1 MTTGAGLPRGDPWRA
16 SETTPTARPRFTDH
30 LLRVFGL
37 GFGLAVVIGGVI
49 GSGIMRNPGVVAA
62 GFGSAPLVLLA
73 WLGGGLFCAVDAMP
87 VVEVGSAIPLAGGP
101 YPLAKRAFGPLIGF
115 VVGWADWLQLAISTG
130 FIAVAFGEYIHR
142 LGLVP
147 HIDGGLLAMG
157 LVAACGALNWIGAK
171 VGGWSQDLGSAV
183 KAIGLLILVLLIFL
197 APRGAPIA
205 AGPPPPAFTWIAAVV
220 ALRAIYG
227 AYGGWQGAIYFSEEV
242 NAPERNIA
250 RATFAG
256 LALVTTI
263 YVLVNAAV
271 LWVLPI
277 GVLAHSTLPVGD
289 AARIV
294 LGEASSLVVTGLAI
308 VAVATLTNLQIME
321 HARNTYALARGGML
335 PPRLTHVSLSGSP
348 RVSLMVVLAAILVII
363 GAADLVKGTLYVVLL
378 NLYAPMPMIIF
389 LALAIASV
397 RLRRAEPDL
406 PRPWRMPLFPLP
418 GHPLGRRST
427 SFSSSS
433 SSPAT
438 GRQGCAQRCCW
449 PPPSPSTPTATTD
462 GGGGRRSSK
471 RAALPFSAHPREA
484 GTQVFFC

>member
-1 MTTGAGLPRGDPWRA
+1 MGEVYDYRRRLTAGGFLAA
-16 SETTPTARPRFTDH
+16 SDQTAAAPRPRFTDH

-62 GFGSAPLVLLA
+62 GFPSAPLVLLA

-101 YPLAKRAFGPLIGF
+101 YPLAKRAFGPLLGF

-130 FIAVAFGEYIHR
+130 FIAVAFGEYVHR
-142 LGLVP
+142 LGLLP
-147 HIDGGLLAMG
+147 HVDGGLLAIG

-183 KAIGLLILVLLIFL
+183 KAIGLLILVALLFL
-197 APRGAPIA
+197 APRGAPVA
-205 AGPPPPAFTWIAAVV
+205 SAPPPPVFTWIAAVI

-227 AYGGWQGAIYFSEEV
+227 AYGGWQSAIYFSEEV

-256 LALVTTI
+256 LAMVTTI

-271 LWVLPI
+271 LYVLPI
-277 GVLAHSTLPVGD
+277 GVLARSTLPVGD
-289 AARIV
+289 AARLV
-294 LGEASSLVVTGLAI
+294 LGQASSVVVTGLAI

-348 RVSLMVVLAAILVII
+348 RVSLMVVLAAILII
-363 GAADLVKGTLYVVLL
+363 IAAADLVKGTLYVVLL

-389 LALAIASV
+389 LALAIASIV
-397 RLRRAEPDL
+397 LRRAEPDL

-418 GHPLGRRST
+418 AILSATVNVILLVLFLAGDWKTGLCSALLLAAAFPLYAYGHNRWRGRE
-427 SFSSSS
+427 
-433 SSPAT
+433 PAT
-438 GRQGCAQRCCW
+438 
-449 PPPSPSTPTATTD
+449 
-462 GGGGRRSSK
+462 
-471 RAALPFSAHPREA
+471 
-484 GTQVFFC
+484 

>member
-1 MTTGAGLPRGDPWRA
+1 MA
-16 SETTPTARPRFTDH
+16 TPDESVRTRPRFTDH

-418 GHPLGRRST
+418 AILSATVNIILLVLFLAGDWKTGLCSAVLLAAAFPLYAYGHNRWRG
-427 SFSSSS
+427 
-433 SSPAT
+433 
-438 GRQGCAQRCCW
+438 
-449 PPPSPSTPTATTD
+449 
-462 GGGGRRSSK
+462 
-471 RAALPFSAHPREA
+471 REA
-484 GTQVFFC
+484 VV